1 MARQLFIQ
9 VVNLERDTE
18 RMRMTADALSDIG
31 LSFERLSAVIGADA
45 LNERQTSTRQILGR
59 DLYPGEVGCYLS
71 HLKAIDRFLAT
82 DAQYGLVLEDD
93 AASISDTADRLAAL
107 IEVLPRLPIWD
118 VVNIG
123 RSVKSEHTPVGSEY
137 CSPDVGLCH
146 AHYPPVTTTALLWS
160 RGGARAFRL
169 LHSQPVL
176 PIDLAIQSWGAETDR
191 ILALMRPIFVVR
203 EGESTI
209 KGSGRRSGG
218 HGLYSILAR
227 LRRIGWNKWRARYNR
242 IRRRAV

>member
-1 MARQLFIQ
+1 MGHQLFVQ
-9 VVNLERDTE
+9 VINLERDAV
-18 RMRMTADALSDIG
+18 RMQMTADALSDIR
-31 LSFERLSAVIGADA
+31 LSFERLSAVNGANA
-45 LNERQTSTRQILGR
+45 PNERQAKTRQSLGR

-71 HLKAIDRFLAT
+71 HLKAIDHFLAT

-93 AASISDTADRLAAL
+93 AAPLSDTADRLAAL
-107 IEVLPRLPIWD
+107 VEALPQVPIWD

-123 RSVKSEHTPVGSEY
+123 RSVKSEHTLVGNEY
-137 CSPDVGLCH
+137 CSSDIGLCH

-191 ILALMRPIFVVR
+191 ILALIQPIFIAR
-203 EGESTI
+203 EGDSTI
-209 KGSGRRSGG
+209 KGIGRRSGG
-218 HGLYSILAR
+218 RGLYSILAR
-227 LRRIGWNKWRARYNR
+227 LRRITRNKWLARHNR